1 MFESQNQF
9 YPTPKAIAEKM
20 IAPYLKTY
28 ERQYSG
34 YNRTFTESYL
44 KIDYPVLE
52 PSAGKG
58 DLLDA
63 ICEVR
68 GESRRNKSDLYAIEL
83 DPELRMILNEKDY
96 TVLSADF
103 LAYDD
108 PLEFG
113 FIIMNP
119 PFNEA
124 DKHITHAWKFL
135 KAGGELVALCNS
147 ETVRNP
153 CDKTRQLL
161 ANLIDA
167 HGTVEHLG
175 ACFANADRPTNVEI
189 SLIRLTKPEKEQ
201 EEIEFDASAFKRDY
215 ITDEEFSCNPL
226 AHADYLTSLVAQY
239 KSAEKLIIER
249 QKLSKQLDFY
259 LKGISDDY
267 SSDKKAIAK
276 VPLEDEIYNLKG
288 RFWNTVFNKAKIA
301 SKLTGSF
308 KSDFEDFRRQQKNMA
323 FSVENIQE
331 MLLMFFANYE
341 QIMLNC
347 LVEIF
352 DKLTAFCE
360 ENKVHVEGWKTNK
373 GYKLNGKVIYPYGV
387 RYDTYGKYGSFKC
400 YGTSEIL
407 TDIDKTLCWLEGKK
421 YEEMQPWESTYRAL
435 DQQCDRANR
444 GEVSYQD
451 KFYSRHFEMRMYK
464 KGTLHLTFRDKKL
477 LNEFNIKA
485 AQGKKWIGGEGY

>member
-1 MFESQNQF
+1 MFQPENQF

-20 IAPYLKTY
+20 IAPYIKTY
-28 ERQYSG
+28 ERHYSG
-34 YNRTFTESYL
+34 YKAFEVKSL

-63 ICEVR
+63 LCEIR
-68 GESRRNKSDLYAIEL
+68 DDNRRDKRDLYAIEL
-83 DPELRMILNEKDY
+83 DPELRMILNEKGY

-103 LAYDD
+103 LAFAE

-153 CDKTRQLL
+153 CDKNRQLL

-175 ACFANADRPTNVEI
+175 ACFADSDRPTNVEI
-189 SLIRLTKPEKEQ
+189 SLIRLTKPEKEH
-201 EEIEFDASAFKRDY
+201 EEIEFDASSFKRDY
-215 ITDEEFSCNPL
+215 ITDEEFSANPL

-239 KSAEKLIIER
+239 KSAERLIIER
-249 QKLSKQLDFY
+249 QKLNKQLEFY
-259 LKGISDDY
+259 IVKEKYGSDDLDKIANIAL
-267 SSDKKAIAK
+267 SDQIEA
-276 VPLEDEIYNLKG
+276 LKT
-288 RFWNTVFNKAKIA
+288 RFWNMVFSKAKIA

-308 KSDFEDFRRQQKNMA
+308 KSNFESFRRQQQNMA
-323 FSVENIQE
+323 FSSENIQE
-331 MLLMFFANYE
+331 MLLMFFTNYE
-341 QIMLNC
+341 DIMLNC

-360 ENKVHVEGWKTNK
+360 ENKVHTEGWVTNK
-373 GYKLNGKVIYPYGV
+373 GYRLNHKVIYPYGV
-387 RYDTYGKYGSFKC
+387 RFDYGSFRC

-407 TDIDKTLCWLEGKK
+407 TDIDKTLCWLEGRK
-421 YEEMQPWESTYRAL
+421 YEEMHSGECIYSVL
-435 DQQCDRANR
+435 DNHCHLANH
-444 GEVSYQD
+444 GERSYTD
-451 KFYSRHFEMRMYK
+451 KFYSRYFEMRMYK
-464 KGTLHLTFRDKKL
+464 KGTLHLVFRDKKL
-477 LNEFNIKA
+477 LNEFNMKA
-485 AQGKKWIGGEGY
+485 AKGKNWIGGKGF